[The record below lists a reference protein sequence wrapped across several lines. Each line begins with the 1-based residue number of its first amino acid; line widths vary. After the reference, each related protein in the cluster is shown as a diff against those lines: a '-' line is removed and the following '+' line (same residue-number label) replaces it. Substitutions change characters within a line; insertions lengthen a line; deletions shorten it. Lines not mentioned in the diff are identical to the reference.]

1 MINGNGKEQP
11 ANFQTT
17 IVRFDLRYGH
27 VSQITTI
34 SDGDETKF
42 CRNLGI
48 SRGVKVNLFH
58 SHDRTL
64 ITCFAQDVII
74 RDPKDPKGTSLKLL
88 ETPSD
93 LPIIGQESELH
104 TYIVE
109 RQKVQILDHKGRLAY
124 QINHEPKSPSPRVKR

>member
-1 MINGNGKEQP
+1 MANGNGKEQS

-58 SHDRTL
+58 GHDRTL
-64 ITCFAQDVII
+64 ITCFDQDVIV
-74 RDPKDPKGTSLKLL
+74 KDPKGTILRHLD
-88 ETPSD
+88 TPSD
-93 LPIIGQESELH
+93 LPVIGREGELH

-124 QINHEPKSPSPRVKR
+124 QINHEPKPPTPRARQ